1 MQQRSHGRDYTA
13 LLFLAA
19 LRYIVYNGAC
29 SWAHKETDVETF
41 ADSNRASHPHKE
53 GTVHI
58 VACTKPT
65 PDTTASLSV
74 DAKGN
79 VSWGDL
85 KPVTNP
91 WDEYA
96 IEEALRLKE
105 KLGGKATTLSVGVVR
120 MGPGPNKDVLK
131 DAVARGCDAAQLVW
145 DEALAGSDTLATARV
160 LAAAIKKLDN
170 VQLALFGRQAID
182 GDTGHT
188 AVQTAHLLGWPV
200 LTFVSKIREVD
211 PQAGTITVERAVE
224 QGRQV
229 VTTRLPAVVTV
240 VKEINEPRYPTFMG
254 IRKASKLEVPTWSL
268 ADLGLAPAEAGAQG
282 SGVAWPVIKSL
293 PPRGGTVK
301 MIQGATPEEIAKNL
315 VDALVAD
322 KVI

>member
-1 MQQRSHGRDYTA
+1 MRLSATY
-13 LLFLAA
+13 L
-19 LRYIVYNGAC
+19 
-29 SWAHKETDVETF
+29 
-41 ADSNRASHPHKE
+41 KE

-105 KLGGKATTLSVGVVR
+105 KFSGKVTTLCVGVVS

-160 LAAAIKKLDN
+160 LAAGIKKLGD
-170 VQLALFGRQAID
+170 VQLAIFGRQAID

-188 AVQTAHLLGWPV
+188 AVQAARLLGWPA
-200 LTFVSKIREVD
+200 LTYVAKIVEID
-211 PQAGTITVERAVE
+211 PKAGTITVERMLE
-224 QGRQV
+224 EGRQV
-229 VTTRLPAVVTV
+229 VASKLPAVLTV

-254 IRKASKLEVPTWSL
+254 IRKASKLDVPTWSL
-268 ADLGLAPAEAGAQG
+268 ADLGLAPAAVGMAG
-282 SGVAWPVIKSL
+282 SGLVWPVVKPL
-293 PPRGGTVK
+293 PPRAGTVK
-301 MIQGATPEEIAKNL
+301 MIQGATPEEIAQNL

>member
-1 MQQRSHGRDYTA
+1 MH
-13 LLFLAA
+13 
-19 LRYIVYNGAC
+19 V
-29 SWAHKETDVETF
+29 
-41 ADSNRASHPHKE
+41 
-53 GTVHI
+53 

-74 DAKGN
+74 DAKGA
-79 VSWGDL
+79 VTWGDL

-96 IEEALRLKE
+96 IEEALQLKE
-105 KLGGKATTLSVGVVR
+105 KFKGKATTLCVGVNS

-145 DEALAGSDTLATARV
+145 DDALAGSDTLATARA
-160 LAAAIKKLDN
+160 LAAAIKKMGD

-188 AVQTAHLLGWPV
+188 AVQVARLLGWPA
-200 LTFVSKIREVD
+200 LTYVAKIREID
-211 PQAGTITVERAVE
+211 PAAGTITVERLLE

-229 VTTRLPAVVTV
+229 VTSKLPAVVAV

-268 ADLGLAPAEAGAQG
+268 ADLGLDPALVGGKG
-282 SGVAWPVIKSL
+282 SGVCWPVVKPL

-301 MIQGATPEEIAKNL
+301 MIEGATPEEQAKNL